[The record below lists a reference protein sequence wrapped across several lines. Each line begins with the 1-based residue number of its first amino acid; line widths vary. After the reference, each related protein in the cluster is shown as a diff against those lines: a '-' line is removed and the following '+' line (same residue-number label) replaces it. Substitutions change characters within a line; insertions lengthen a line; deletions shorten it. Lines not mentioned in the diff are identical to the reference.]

1 MKHSAILPVTAM
13 LLVLASMLPSCKTS
27 EDNYRKAYQAA
38 VEKQNEAYTGEE
50 VSLMAREEAIPRTLF
65 RGDSIPMKGLHVN
78 TVKLDPPVEV
88 ARRYNVVVACFKQQF
103 NAKSVLSRLR
113 EAGYPD
119 GRLLIDRDQTYYVAP
134 VSTDSLAEAV
144 DALRRFQSSS
154 PVPVR
159 SPFPYI
165 LRKP

>member
-88 ARRYNVVVACFKQQF
+88 ARR
-103 NAKSVLSRLR
+103 
-113 EAGYPD
+113 
-119 GRLLIDRDQTYYVAP
+119 
-134 VSTDSLAEAV
+134 
-144 DALRRFQSSS
+144 
-154 PVPVR
+154 
-159 SPFPYI
+159 
-165 LRKP
+165 

>member
-50 VSLMAREEAIPRTLF
+50 VSLMRQP
-65 RGDSIPMKGLHVN
+65 
-78 TVKLDPPVEV
+78 DPPVEV
-88 ARRYNVVVACFKQQF
+88 ARRYNVVVASFKQQF

>member
-1 MKHSAILPVTAM
+1 M
-13 LLVLASMLPSCKTS
+13 LLALASMLPSCKTS

-38 VEKQNEAYTGEE
+38 VGKRNEAYTGEE

-88 ARRYNVVVACFKQQF
+88 ARRYNVVVASFKQQF

-119 GRLLIDRDQTYYVAP
+119 GRLLIDRDQNYYVAP